1 MPELART
8 GAGLVLAGPVATTL
22 DGRISPDTP
31 TLHDDESPPRG
42 PARWTRSTRAARTR
56 ACCSATPGGVARR
69 RPRARGADLPLREG
83 GWPLIAPSPIAYAPR
98 MPAPRALD
106 ADAMAAICDAYVAAA
121 RRAAGAGFDVLELD
135 MGHGYLLASFL
146 SPESNRRDDDYG
158 GDLTG
163 RLRFPLQV
171 LDAVRE
177 AWPEDRL
184 LAVRLNVMDGTR
196 HGLKLPDGIAIA
208 RELAVHGCGLVHVVA
223 GQTVPEAP
231 QADYRRGFLTP
242 LADRVRAE
250 ARVPTL
256 VGGYLTTPDEA
267 NTILGAGRADLC
279 LLDVPD
285 TDLERQVLDA
295 SRRGGGGGV
304 CGSPSSPP
312 RGSRRCASP
321 VALWPV
327 GAVEPHGPHAPLGT
341 DTLISVGMCERAAAR
356 LDDAVVLPP
365 LAFGVTRYGA
375 AFAGAIGITEATLR
389 AVVLDVA
396 TSLEQQGFRRLVIV
410 NNHFEPEQVATLRA
424 AAADAGAL
432 YLDLVRRRNAQRL
445 TDEFRRGSCHAG
457 RYETSLVLAD
467 APQLVDPAAA
477 DLPAN
482 EVDMP
487 AAMAAGRT
495 DFVAM
500 GMDRAYCGAPAEASA
515 EEGRA
520 TFETLTDMLVE
531 LVEAEA

>member
-1 MPELART
+1 MRLAELS
-8 GAGLVLAGPVATTL
+8 
-22 DGRISPDTP
+22 SPA
-31 TLHDDESPPRG
+31 LE
-42 PARWTRSTRAARTR
+42 A
-56 ACCSATPGGVARR
+56 
-69 RPRARGADLPLREG
+69 LRE
-83 GWPLIAPSPIAYAPR
+83 
-98 MPAPRALD
+98 
-106 ADAMAAICDAYVAAA
+106 
-121 RRAAGAGFDVLELD
+121 RR
-135 MGHGYLLASFL
+135 
-146 SPESNRRDDDYG
+146 
-158 GDLTG
+158 
-163 RLRFPLQV
+163 
-171 LDAVRE
+171 
-177 AWPEDRL
+177 
-184 LAVRLNVMDGTR
+184 
-196 HGLKLPDGIAIA
+196 
-208 RELAVHGCGLVHVVA
+208 
-223 GQTVPEAP
+223 
-231 QADYRRGFLTP
+231 
-242 LADRVRAE
+242 
-250 ARVPTL
+250 
-256 VGGYLTTPDEA
+256 
-267 NTILGAGRADLC
+267 
-279 LLDVPD
+279 
-285 TDLERQVLDA
+285 
-295 SRRGGGGGV
+295 
-304 CGSPSSPP
+304 
-312 RGSRRCASP
+312 P

-356 LDDAVVLPP
+356 LGDPPAVVLPA

-396 TSLEQQGFRRLVIV
+396 SSVEQQGFRGLVIV

-467 APQLVDPAAA
+467 APRLVDSVVA

-495 DFVAM
+495 DFLAM

-520 TFETLTDMLVE
+520 TFEILTDMLVE
-531 LVEAEA
+531 LVEAHA